1 MPPPGLE
8 RVGKQRLEESVDFGG
23 DRRDNFL
30 ARLARLVFGL
40 NALTLC
46 FQVGLTS
53 GQPFCGGAGVGKR
66 GQITRRR

>member
-1 MPPPGLE
+1 M
-8 RVGKQRLEESVDFGG
+8 EESVDFSG

-40 NALTLC
+40 NPFT
-46 FQVGLTS
+46 FRFEIGLTI

-66 GQITRRR
+66 G